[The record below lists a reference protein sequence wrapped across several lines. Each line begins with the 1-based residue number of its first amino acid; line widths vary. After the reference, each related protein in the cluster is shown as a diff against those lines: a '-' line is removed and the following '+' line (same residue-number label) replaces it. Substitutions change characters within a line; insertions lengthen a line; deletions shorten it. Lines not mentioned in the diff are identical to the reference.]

1 MYTGNLFADFDEQSS
16 HTSVIRQHYVFLL
29 ETLDVEL
36 SGLVRELYS
45 KEVVSAEEREEI
57 AAEKTSSTANE
68 KLLSVL
74 NHKSSQQFQLFL
86 NALDN
91 CRQQHVRNVIAE
103 EQRGLSTLLYVHM
116 ILAHMVHGW
125 EYFSVCEMFCSYS
138 WSQ

>member
-1 MYTGNLFADFDEQSS
+1 M
-16 HTSVIRQHYVFLL
+16 FLL

-45 KEVVSAEEREEI
+45 KEVVSAEEREDI
-57 AAEKTSSTANE
+57 AAEKTSSRANE

-86 NALDN
+86 NALNN

-103 EQRGLSTLLYVHM
+103 EQRGLSTLLGLYVQK
-116 ILAHMVHGW
+116 ILA
-125 EYFSVCEMFCSYS
+125 
-138 WSQ
+138 